1 MIDKWQV
8 FRQSS
13 LIFSTR
19 HASCRLTRIEGE
31 SVGSVKFYYSPIFD
45 TFTKG
50 FLHQAKDPLWLMME
64 TTLQTRIH
72 FLQAKC
78 NFSPSPGTKR
88 RLISSSFF
96 FNYRRTSEA
105 EQHHHR
111 QQHSLGKF
119 SIINNVMLKQ
129 HHRSLRLV
137 AGRVEVDCKML
148 IKLLHGLLS
157 YVIMILV
164 CYWKQKKNAKKSL

>member
-1 MIDKWQV
+1 MTSL
-8 FRQSS
+8 SS
-13 LIFSTR
+13 ILFDFQHTTCSQPP
-19 HASCRLTRIEGE
+19 HPNQGE
-31 SVGSVKFYYSPIFD
+31 SIGSVKFYYSPIFD

-50 FLHQAKDPLWLMME
+50 FLHQAIQTLLASE
-64 TTLQTRIH
+64 QLTTLHNRIH

-105 EQHHHR
+105 EHR
-111 QQHSLGKF
+111 HSLGKF

-129 HHRSLRLV
+129 HHGSLFLV
-137 AGRVEVDCKML
+137 A
-148 IKLLHGLLS
+148 LS
-157 YVIMILV
+157 
-164 CYWKQKKNAKKSL
+164 